1 MVLTRSQCENISK
14 EKLIQESTD
23 INSSFANDIS
33 TKLSNPSEKSNKFL
47 SKCDKVHSELQQCKN
62 FNSHLLTRIT
72 QLERNVVTNSY
83 YSRR

>member
-1 MVLTRSQCENISK
+1 MVLTGSQCENMSK

-23 INSSFANDIS
+23 INSSFANDIN

-47 SKCDKVHSELQQCKN
+47 SKYEKVHSELQQCNN
-62 FNSHLLTRIT
+62 FNSHLLTMIT
-72 QLERNVVTNSY
+72 QLGRNAVTNSY